1 MPILQSVITHVQK
14 INDYLYQNSQENA
27 AAAERAYSQSK
38 MTMVGI
44 SVLALVVGLLIAWK
58 LTRSIA
64 APLASAVEIA
74 RKVRDGDLTSRIKVD
89 SRDEVG

>member
-1 MPILQSVITHVQK
+1 
-14 INDYLYQNSQENA
+14 
-27 AAAERAYSQSK
+27 
-38 MTMVGI
+38 MVGI

-89 SRDEVG
+89 SRDEVGELVGALKDMNESLAAIV

>member
-1 MPILQSVITHVQK
+1 
-14 INDYLYQNSQENA
+14 
-27 AAAERAYSQSK
+27 

-89 SRDEVG
+89 SRDEVGELVGALKDMNESLAAIVTDVREGTHTIGA